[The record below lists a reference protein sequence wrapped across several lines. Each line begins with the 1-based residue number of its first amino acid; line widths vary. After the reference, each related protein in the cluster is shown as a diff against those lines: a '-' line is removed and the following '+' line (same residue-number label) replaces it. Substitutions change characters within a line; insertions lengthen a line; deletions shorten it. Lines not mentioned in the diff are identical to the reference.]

1 MKKIIALLVAVT
13 MAVGVFAQSM
23 RTVTGTVVFAGD
35 GEPLPGAS
43 VIAFDAHTGVVT
55 DIDGKFTLS
64 VPAKTSTLRVS
75 YVGMVTRDVE
85 ITPGDMVIKLSSADN
100 NLNEVVVTALGMK
113 RERKGLGYAVQDSAP
128 RTSTPTAPLAGERH
142 AGQAHGRRHPS
153 VVGRSRRFGADC
165 DTRRALV

>member
-128 RTSTPTAPLAGERH
+128 RTSTPTAPPRWRAPCR
-142 AGQAHGRRHPS
+142 AS
-153 VVGRSRRFGADC
+153 SRA
-165 DTRRALV
+165 